1 MATFNISFQT
11 TINAHQENRTEDT
24 VPDSSAVAMES
35 LPQYQA
41 ALTLWQVCPPVILLL
56 GTLGNCMT
64 LVILRTM
71 PRGGSSGSMSLFF
84 AALAVSDLALLYTGL
99 LRQWLYRTV
108 TLDLRTLHDVICKI
122 HVLVIYLSRMSSTW
136 FLVAMTMQRVV
147 SVMLPHRVGLLSTRR
162 KAQVRMTPEV
172 PEFDLAA
179 QFLRKLLPL
188 ILSKMDESMTF
199 NKSGVWP
206 ISRCFQRV

>member
-11 TINAHQENRTEDT
+11 TINAHPENRTEDT
-24 VPDSSAVAMES
+24 VPNNSAVTKES
-35 LPQYQA
+35 MAPYQVA
-41 ALTLWQVCPPVILLL
+41 VTLWKVCPPVILLL
-56 GTLGNCMT
+56 GTFGNCMT

-99 LRQWLYRTV
+99 LRQWLYHTV
-108 TLDLRTLHDVICKI
+108 TLDLRVVHDVICKV
-122 HVLVIYLSRMSSTW
+122 HVFLVYLSTMTSAW

-147 SVMLPHRVGLLSTRR
+147 SVLLPHRVGLLSTRR

-172 PEFDLAA
+172 PEVDLAA
-179 QFLRKLLPL
+179 
-188 ILSKMDESMTF
+188 
-199 NKSGVWP
+199 
-206 ISRCFQRV
+206 

>member
-11 TINAHQENRTEDT
+11 TINAHPENRNEDT

-41 ALTLWQVCPPVILLL
+41 AMTLWQVCPPVILLL
-56 GTLGNCMT
+56 GTFGNCMT

-84 AALAVSDLALLYTGL
+84 VALAVSDLVLLYTGL
-99 LRQWLYRTV
+99 LRQWLYHTV
-108 TLDLRTLHDVICKI
+108 TLDLRELHDVICKI
-122 HVLVIYLSRMSSTW
+122 HVFVVYLSSMTSAW
-136 FLVAMTMQRVV
+136 FLVAMTVQRVV

-162 KAQVRMTPEV
+162 KAQVRMAHEA

-179 QFLRKLLPL
+179 
-188 ILSKMDESMTF
+188 
-199 NKSGVWP
+199 
-206 ISRCFQRV
+206 